1 MDLNPIL
8 SGLGGTNVGR
18 TETRANPA
26 ADAAEGFVRMM
37 REAEMQSMQG
47 VTGGADP
54 YALVT
59 ALAESKLAVDTL
71 VTIRDRAV
79 EAYQEVLRM
88 PV

>member
-8 SGLGGTNVGR
+8 SGLGGMNAGR

-26 ADAAEGFVRMM
+26 ADAADSFVRMM
-37 REAEMQSMQG
+37 RDAESQAMQG

-54 YALVT
+54 HSLVT